1 MLLRQLNRSTIPFVM
16 PLKHA
21 LGDDWGKGIHAWIPS
36 PRFREDKFRG
46 NDMLLFYVTVPIT
59 LVTAV
64 AFFLTS

>member
-1 MLLRQLNRSTIPFVM
+1 M

-59 LVTAV
+59 LVTTV
-64 AFFLTS
+64 ALFLTS